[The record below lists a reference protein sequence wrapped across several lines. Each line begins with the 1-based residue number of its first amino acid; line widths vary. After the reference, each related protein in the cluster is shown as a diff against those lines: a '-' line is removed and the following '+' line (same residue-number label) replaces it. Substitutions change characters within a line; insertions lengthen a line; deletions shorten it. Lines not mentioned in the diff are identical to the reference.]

1 MTEGQLNRVSV
12 VGMLLCAVLAMPAS
26 AQIVHVWDL
35 ADVDQPGQLT
45 IYNPSADDAQFGTPI
60 RSGDLNGEGFDDFIV
75 PAMAADGPPG
85 EPRQNA
91 GEVAVYFSPGFFA
104 GAVDLARQH
113 DNVVTVF
120 GEGERDIFGIKT
132 EVADVNGDGANDL
145 LVLERRLQS
154 RSREWH
160 RFRLARDRSG
170 CSASRSR
177 LTVSC

>member
-1 MTEGQLNRVSV
+1 
-12 VGMLLCAVLAMPAS
+12 MPAS

-145 LVLERRLQS
+145 LVLERRLRS